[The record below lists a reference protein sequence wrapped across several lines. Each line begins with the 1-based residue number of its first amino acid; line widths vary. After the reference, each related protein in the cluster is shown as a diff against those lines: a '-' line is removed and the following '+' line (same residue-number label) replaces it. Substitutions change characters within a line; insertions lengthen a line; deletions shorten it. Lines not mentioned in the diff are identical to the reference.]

1 MCRLFAMSG
10 GPRAVQAT
18 FWLLDA
24 PASLLLQSESQP
36 DGVGLGT
43 WNPDG
48 TPRIY
53 RKPVAAT
60 RSQTFIAGAQDVR
73 SRTFLAHIRHASA
86 GAPSLENTHP
96 FEQHGRL
103 MAHNGIVGDL
113 EEIRGRLGPYNELVH
128 GTTDSELLF
137 ALITRRIEEHGGDV
151 PAGIAAAAQE
161 FAAELALYSLNVIIT
176 TATDLWALRYPES
189 NELWILENSIGGFD
203 VEDGF
208 EKRSSSMRV
217 QSGAFSI
224 VRSTVIA
231 SERMDDNKGWRMLES
246 GELIHVA
253 PDLRVTSTMAVTESP
268 AHMIDLEQL
277 SAEEAATQAEP
288 RQSAG

>member
-1 MCRLFAMSG
+1 MCRLFGMTG
-10 GPRAVQAT
+10 GTNEVQAT

-24 PASLLLQSESQP
+24 PSSLLLQSESQP

-43 WNPDG
+43 WNRDG
-48 TPRIY
+48 SPRIY

-113 EEIRGRLGPYNELVH
+113 DEIRRRLGPHNDLVH

-137 ALITRRIEEHGGDV
+137 ALMTKRIEEHDGDV
-151 PAGIAAAAQE
+151 
-161 FAAELALYSLNVIIT
+161 SVT

-203 VEDGF
+203 AGDGF
-208 EKRSSSMRV
+208 EKRSDTMRV

-224 VRSTVIA
+224 VTATVIA
-231 SERMDDNKGWRMLES
+231 SERMDDSPGWRMMES
-246 GELIHVA
+246 GELIHVD
-253 PDLRVTSTMAVTESP
+253 PELRVTSTMAVTEAP
-268 AHMIDLEQL
+268 AHMIDLEAL